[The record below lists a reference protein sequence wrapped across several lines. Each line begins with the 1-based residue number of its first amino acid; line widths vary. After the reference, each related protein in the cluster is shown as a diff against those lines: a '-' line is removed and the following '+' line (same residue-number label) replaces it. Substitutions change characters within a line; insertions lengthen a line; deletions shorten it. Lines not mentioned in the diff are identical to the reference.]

1 MRQSVST
8 VRVLSYALLAVAVA
22 AGTTGCFKRGVKG
35 DYALAPE
42 MRPLEVPPDLNLPN
56 ATSDNKVPTLASA
69 TKPAVPVAA
78 APAVGNTGFTIAGG
92 KDEAFAKVGTALEG
106 VEGVTIASRAQLLGS
121 YDVAY
126 EGSNFLVRVVAVD
139 AGAYISAVD
148 PRGLPVTAEAPVKL
162 IAALKAKLA
171 QSGPVGWVRAQV
183 RTCPGRGRPW
193 SALRC
198 QPRLAPTGSCGWQLP
213 DLAVGSYRI
222 ARMLSAEQRKRAP
235 MAPFSLP
242 QEALL
247 SAPAASAC
255 PACRP
260 IRRRRR
266 AGPCARSVP
275 ATPSPARR

>member
-42 MRPLEVPPDLNLPN
+42 MRPLEVPPDLNLP
-56 ATSDNKVPTLASA
+56 TTTGDNKVPTLASA
-69 TKPAVPVAA
+69 TKPAAPAAAAA

-148 PRGLPVTAEAPVKL
+148 PRGLPATAEAPVKL

-171 QSGPVGWVRAQV
+171 Q
-183 RTCPGRGRPW
+183 
-193 SALRC
+193 
-198 QPRLAPTGSCGWQLP
+198 
-213 DLAVGSYRI
+213 
-222 ARMLSAEQRKRAP
+222 
-235 MAPFSLP
+235 
-242 QEALL
+242 
-247 SAPAASAC
+247 
-255 PACRP
+255 
-260 IRRRRR
+260 
-266 AGPCARSVP
+266 
-275 ATPSPARR
+275 